1 MNERAYRPYNT
12 NDKPQTEDQKPHTT
26 EKGKNA
32 GHSAEIQNDSLL
44 SNNKLPE
51 RLIIIR
57 ENDKNIPFSNLND
70 KNIPIF

>member
-26 EKGKNA
+26 ENGKNA

-44 SNNKLPE
+44 SSNKLPE
-51 RLIIIR
+51 RLIIT
-57 ENDKNIPFSNLND
+57 
-70 KNIPIF
+70 